1 MHRTRRTR
9 QWALATT
16 LVMSLAV
23 PAAAAAEPPPS
34 RAPAE
39 GAPEVLTR
47 TALAST
53 KKKSKKVRRKV
64 VRRPAVRP
72 VAAAPAPAPAA
83 PVPLAAAPAPTT
95 PIPATPEAVGALA
108 MAKISAHVD
117 PAKLGVSVVFSGTH
131 PSYLGLFQSASRT
144 VNVYVR
150 PGQTVESVAWVL
162 AHELGHAIDVF
173 TFTQDDRNAWAAARG
188 FDPALWWPGV
198 GATNDQS
205 SGAGDFAESFA
216 LFAAGSGLTFRSS
229 LGPSPS
235 WEQLV
240 LIPSLID
247 AAR

>member
-1 MHRTRRTR
+1 
-9 QWALATT
+9 
-16 LVMSLAV
+16 MSLAV
-23 PAAAAAEPPPS
+23 PAVAAAEPQPS
-34 RAPAE
+34 RAPAQ

-47 TALAST
+47 TALTSA
-53 KKKSKKVRRKV
+53 KKSKKVRRKV
-64 VRRPAVRP
+64 VRRKTVRPAV
-72 VAAAPAPAPAA
+72 APAPAA
-83 PVPLAAAPAPTT
+83 AVPLAAAPAPTT
-95 PIPATPEAVGALA
+95 PVPATPEAVGALA
-108 MAKISAHVD
+108 LAKIAAHVD

-173 TFTQDDRNAWAAARG
+173 TFAQDDRNAWAAARG
-188 FDPALWWPGV
+188 FDPAMWWPGV

-216 LFAAGSGLTFRSS
+216 LFAAGSGLTFRSN

-235 WEQLV
+235 WEQLAV
-240 LIPSLID
+240 IPSLID